1 MLTEISVAGFNVL
14 ISSILPFIN
23 KNLMESSKMDS
34 LSFTTARWFLSIPI
48 AIIAVLFFKDIFTQ
62 KSTFYII
69 TILILLAGFFSSIM
83 YFYLLK
89 KFNANLITVVLSP
102 LVIIL
107 SAVMGSLFFKEPFT
121 NQMWIGMIILL
132 IGLVIFILGKK

>member
-1 MLTEISVAGFNVL
+1 MLTEISIAGFNILV
-14 ISSILPFIN
+14 SSILPFIN

-34 LSFTTARWFLSIPI
+34 LSFTTARWFLSLPI
-48 AIIAVLFFKDIFTQ
+48 AFIAVLFFKDVFTQ
-62 KSTFYII
+62 KSSFYII
-69 TILILLAGFFSSIM
+69 TILTLLAGFFSSIM

-89 KFNANLITVVLSP
+89 KFNANLITVILSP

-107 SAVMGSLFFKEPFT
+107 TAIIGSLIFKEPFT

-132 IGLVIFILGKK
+132 IGLIIFILGKK